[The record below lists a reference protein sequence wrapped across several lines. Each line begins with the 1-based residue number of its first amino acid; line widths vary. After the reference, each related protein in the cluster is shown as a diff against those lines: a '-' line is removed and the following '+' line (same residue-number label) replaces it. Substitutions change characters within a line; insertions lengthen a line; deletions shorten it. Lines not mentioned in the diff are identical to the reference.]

1 MYIAKLDD
9 TTTNKIK
16 QITNKY
22 NNTYHRTINIK
33 PVDLKSSI
41 YIDFNEENNKRI
53 SKFKIGFNVRI
64 WKYENIFA
72 KGFVPNWFENVF
84 VIKKVKD
91 TLL

>member
-22 NNTYHRTINIK
+22 NNTYHRTIKIK

-53 SKFKIGFNVRI
+53 SKFKLVLMLEYGNMKIFLQKALFQIGLKMF
-64 WKYENIFA
+64 
-72 KGFVPNWFENVF
+72 
-84 VIKKVKD
+84 
-91 TLL
+91 L